1 MEAMEDYL
9 AELSVSQVSDLR
21 RVYES
26 AECVNYAFKK
36 LPIESFQRFV
46 DAAALTAL
54 LKGTVVV
61 LNAAQRDEIYIAKAK
76 AKLAA
81 MQSFDSS
88 SFGNGAHLTACNRSY
103 CDLLQCCE

>member
-1 MEAMEDYL
+1 MEAIEDYL
-9 AELSVSQVSDLR
+9 AQLGVTQVSDLR

-26 AECVNYAFKK
+26 GECVTFVFKK

-46 DAAALTAL
+46 GAAALTAP

-81 MQSFDSS
+81 IQSFDAS
-88 SFGNGAHLTACNRSY
+88 SFGNT
-103 CDLLQCCE
+103 DP